1 MVFTRQRAFRSL
13 ARVTATLRLSSH
25 ARWQLGST
33 MSDLWLGATNNN
45 VCPTHA
51 AISDDAS
58 LCSIADGLFLDVF
71 YFVCLY
77 IPFISPVTI
86 CLCIAQILFEY
97 LLVSC

>member
-1 MVFTRQRAFRSL
+1 
-13 ARVTATLRLSSH
+13 
-25 ARWQLGST
+25 
-33 MSDLWLGATNNN
+33 